1 VTAVPSGNVESPV
14 VVTDGGAVMVTWLS
28 VVSVIETGVE
38 KVDSGVS
45 VTVVVIVER
54 VPDPVGNSV
63 TEAGEDWA
71 TSDGPFDTVTE
82 ALLGTAGLTGER
94 MLGNVEDSEVVGED
108 SEGRVVVW
116 AGTKAGGKGFTT
128 ADLDEVHHEADDD
141 DDFA

>member
-1 VTAVPSGNVESPV
+1 MTAVTSGNVESPV
-14 VVTDGGAVMVTWLS
+14 VVTNGGAVVVTWMS

-45 VTVVVIVER
+45 VTVVLIVER
-54 VPDPVGNSV
+54 VPEPVGNSV
-63 TEAGEDWA
+63 TETGEDWA

-94 MLGNVEDSEVVGED
+94 MVGNVGDSEVVGED
-108 SEGRVVVW
+108 SEGHVVLW
-116 AGTKAGGKGFTT
+116 AGTEAGGKGFTT
-128 ADLDEVHHEADDD
+128 AVHGVHDEAEDD